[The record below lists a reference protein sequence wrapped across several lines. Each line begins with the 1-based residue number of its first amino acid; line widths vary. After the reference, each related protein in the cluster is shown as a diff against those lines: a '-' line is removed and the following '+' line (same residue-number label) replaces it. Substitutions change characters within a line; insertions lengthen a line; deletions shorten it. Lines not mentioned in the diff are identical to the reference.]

1 MGWFHAAY
9 AAGELDLDGNGG
21 GGGTCSLPRKKVQ
34 VPPCPTTLTGI
45 ETIYHMTEKAVW
57 EAAIKEGVA
66 YFPKTFHKDGKFTRA
81 SIFKEGLID
90 VANHFYKDIS
100 QGEWICLELNLK
112 YLLDMG
118 IVVLPQPQE
127 ESGGNGEE
135 DAKEEKDDSPSPV
148 QCFQIYAG
156 IPTMP
161 ELNLVKNIY
170 PMKRGGCGTFLDL
183 EDPKPYGLKPKSKS
197 SSKPKDR
204 DVDGVEK
211 VRAGVE
217 KIPGLGSVPS
227 GTKSSNK
234 SRSEDP
240 SEKTKKK
247 SSSKQPV
254 ETPKRSGSFSK
265 EGLGKM
271 FGMKSK
277 K

>member
-1 MGWFHAAY
+1 M
-9 AAGELDLDGNGG
+9 DGNGN
-21 GGGTCSLPRKKVQ
+21 GGTCSLPPKKVQ

-57 EAAIKEGVA
+57 EAAIREGVA

-81 SIFKEGLID
+81 SVFKEGLIE

-100 QGEWICLELNLK
+100 PGEWICLELNLK

-118 IVVLPQPQE
+118 IVVLPQPEE
-127 ESGGNGEE
+127 ESSSSKGHE
-135 DAKEEKDDSPSPV
+135 DAKEEKNDSPSPV

-161 ELNLVKNIY
+161 ELKLVKNIY
-170 PMKRGGCGTFLDL
+170 PMKRGGCGTFLTL

-197 SSKPKDR
+197 SSSKPRGDNA
-204 DVDGVEK
+204 VEK
-211 VRAGVE
+211 VRADVE
-217 KIPGLGSVPS
+217 KIPGFGSVPS
-227 GTKSSNK
+227 GSKSSSSK
-234 SRSEDP
+234 SRSEQP
-240 SEKTKKK
+240 SDKTKKK
-247 SSSKQPV
+247 SSSKQHV
-254 ETPKRSGSFSK
+254 EAPKRSGSFSK